1 MFLPVVTILLAFCIA
16 FLITPL
22 VRRWAF
28 KHGVLDRPNWRK
40 VHRRAVPRLGGMAIY
55 ISFTAAVLLTQEL
68 TTPIIG
74 LLIGGSLITL
84 VGIVDDIRGM
94 PARAKLVG
102 QILAAVA
109 VIPFGLKVGFLTNPF
124 VGGNLIAL
132 GLFGI
137 PVTVFWLVSVTNA
150 VNLIDGL
157 DGLAGGTSFIAALT
171 LAAVIW
177 VELLQ
182 NGIFPAQQQV
192 IFLALA
198 LAAAILGFLRYN
210 FHPARIFLGDSGSM
224 YLGFNLAALAVFG
237 LAKSSTFISVI
248 IPIVILGMPL
258 MDTFFAVLRR
268 YCKQKPIFQPDKEH
282 LHHRLMAL
290 GLSHR
295 QAVLC
300 LYAVNVVLGLSAV
313 IMTLL
318 APNQAMVLLIVV
330 SIIILAL
337 ANRTGVIGV
346 KPWGTYLARHTRQR
360 SSRL

>member
-1 MFLPVVTILLAFCIA
+1 MLFPVVTILLAFCIA

-28 KHGVLDRPNWRK
+28 KHGILDRPNWRK
-40 VHRRAVPRLGGMAIY
+40 VHRRAVPRLGGLAIY

-94 PARAKLVG
+94 PARVKLVG
-102 QILAAVA
+102 QILAALA

-124 VGGNLIAL
+124 VGENLIVL

-182 NGIFPAQQQV
+182 GGIFPAQQV
-192 IFLALA
+192 VFLALA

-224 YLGFNLAALAVFG
+224 YLGFNLAALAVLG

-248 IPIVILGMPL
+248 IPVVILGMPL

-268 YCKQKPIFQPDKEH
+268 YCRQKPIFQPDKEH

-313 IMTLL
+313 IMALL
-318 APNQAMVLLIVV
+318 APNQAMVLLVIVSV
-330 SIIILAL
+330 IVLML
-337 ANRTGVIGV
+337 ANKTGVIGV
-346 KPWGTYLARHTRQR
+346 RPRGTYLARHTRQR